1 MNNITTRIKSIFA
14 VSLLAATMVAG
25 ATTPTLQASDNREA
39 FGEAYSY
46 ASLVFEVY
54 SAVYDE
60 DGREDA
66 AAHMLEYANAYAND
80 EYRLAIEQAV
90 GQIEWTEEGV
100 EPVLDLITY
109 SSIEYLYSLDD
120 EQLWYSD
127 FGLNLTA
134 FLISLTVGDLDWIVE
149 ALEDLAATLGMAPDE
164 IEPFLAP
171 VLTALGDLVS
181 DDDMN
186 TDEILTML
194 DELELVARSNQ

>member
-1 MNNITTRIKSIFA
+1 MNNITTRMKTIFV

-25 ATTPTLQASDNREA
+25 ATTPTLQASKNQEA

-100 EPVLDLITY
+100 EPVLVLITD

-194 DELELVARSNQ
+194 DELEMVARSNQ